1 VLLKSNYFLSILPMI
16 SKWVAMVTA
25 AGPRQ
30 AAVMLLMYESAWYY
44 MHHITPPLCVAYIHL
59 YH

>member
-1 VLLKSNYFLSILPMI
+1 MI